1 MHLAENIARRFPEDR
16 VRRHTAPEVNQ
27 CINDQL
33 RQRIVSYAHADRET
47 LSRRIAELDLEWDME
62 RTLEAN
68 AATLA
73 LTGTLLGAFV
83 SKKFL
88 VLPIIVTSFL
98 LQHAIEGWCPPLPIF
113 RRLGVRTRHEIEKER
128 YALKLLRGDFD
139 DTTGISESRDVNGLL
154 QAIDR

>member
-1 MHLAENIARRFPEDR
+1 MQIAETIARRFPEDR
-16 VRRHTAPEVNQ
+16 VRRHTAAE
-27 CINDQL
+27 INERVDQEL
-33 RQRIVSYAHADRET
+33 RQRVQSYANADRET
-47 LSRRIAELDLEWDME
+47 LSRRIEELDREWDME

-88 VLPIIVTSFL
+88 VIPIVVTSFL

-113 RRLGVRTRHEIEKER
+113 RRLGVRTRQEIEKER
-128 YALKLLRGDFD
+128 YALKLLRGDLD
-139 DTTGISESRDVNGLL
+139 AGDVESRDVSRLIPAL
-154 QAIDR
+154 SR